1 MWAHVGNPDG
11 TNANGSFGP
20 ILGHM
25 GTEPPQASEPTGP
38 DGWLSALADALS
50 KGPGPEGLGPQ
61 GPGPEGLGSHEPSLA
76 PGAAETSLLLDLAR
90 VVAHSSERRNAPL
103 ATYLAG
109 RYAATR
115 TAQGAT
121 VEQALTEAVQAA
133 EAVASRLV
141 AADLT

>member
-1 MWAHVGNPDG
+1 
-11 TNANGSFGP
+11 
-20 ILGHM
+20 M
-25 GTEPPQASEPTGP
+25 GTEPPQVAGPTGPASEPTGP
-38 DGWLSALADALS
+38 DGWLAALADALS
-50 KGPGPEGLGPQ
+50 KGL
-61 GPGPEGLGSHEPSLA
+61 GPEGLGSHEPSLA